1 MTKETRRHF
10 LKKMAFGSAMG
21 TLVPMLVP
29 RHVLGG
35 VGQTAPSEKITLAG
49 IGIGGI
55 GHPQLKDADKAGF
68 QIVALCDI
76 DQQLAAKT
84 YQTFPQARQYRDF
97 LELIDKEQDKIDAV
111 YCGTPDHTHAI
122 ITLAALRAKKHVC
135 CVKPLTRTIEE
146 CRIVAETAAQAKV
159 ATQVTMQSNASESAC
174 RIIELIQAGAIGQ
187 VREVHA
193 WSARPMWPQGMPAYP
208 SFTDPIPADFDWDAW
223 LGPAEKIPF
232 SNQWPQ
238 ESPIPDMACASWGGR
253 SVYHPFSFRG
263 WTAFGTGSLGDMGC
277 HRANL
282 PYRALKLKY
291 PTCVTASN
299 TRMHPLAF
307 PLSCMVTYDYPARD
321 EFPELR
327 LVWYDGGLRPPVP
340 KGWTKGQLPAEGVL
354 YIGDEGVMFED
365 TLINPERAAKFKDI
379 PRSLERRPGVFPE
392 WIEACKGGQK
402 ATCDFEW
409 SVPVTEFVLLGNLA
423 LQTGKPIEF
432 DPKTLKIANN
442 PEAQALISQPYHNG
456 WKL

>member
-1 MTKETRRHF
+1 MKKETRRQF
-10 LKKMAFGSAMG
+10 LGKMTVGTALAM
-21 TLVPMLVP
+21 TPVVVP

-35 VGQTAPSEKITLAG
+35 QGQTPPSEKITLAG

-55 GHPQLKDADKAGF
+55 GHPQLKAADKAGF

-76 DQQLAAKT
+76 DSRHAAKT
-84 YQTFPQARQYRDF
+84 FKVFPQARQYRDF
-97 LELIDKEQDKIDAV
+97 RELLDKENDKIDAV

-122 ITLAALRAKKHVC
+122 ITLAALQRGKHVC

-146 CRIVAETAAQAKV
+146 CRLVAKEAKKAKV

-193 WSARPMWPQGMPAYP
+193 WSARPVWPQGMLSLP
-208 SFTDPIPADFDWDAW
+208 SFSDPVPSDFDWNAW

-232 SNQWPQ
+232 SNQWPK
-238 ESPIPDMACASWGGR
+238 EMPYPDMACANWGGR
-253 SVYHPFSFRG
+253 AVFHPFNFRG
-263 WTAFGTGSLGDMGC
+263 WTAFGTGALGDMGC

-282 PYRALKLKY
+282 PYKALKLKY
-291 PTCVTASN
+291 PTRITASHS
-299 TRMHPLAF
+299 RFHKVAF
-307 PLSCMVTYDYPARD
+307 PLSSIVTYDYPARD

-327 LVWYDGGLRPPVP
+327 FVWYDGGLRPSVP
-340 KGWTKGQLPAEGVL
+340 KGWTKDQLPDEGVL
-354 YIGDEGVMFED
+354 YIGDKGIMFED
-365 TLINPERAAKFKDI
+365 RIIDPDRAAKFNNI
-379 PRSLERRPGVFPE
+379 PKTIQRRPGVFPE
-392 WIEACKGGQK
+392 WLEACKGGQK
-402 ATCDFEW
+402 ASCDFEW
-409 SVPVTEFVLLGNLA
+409 AVPVTEFVLLGNLA
-423 LQTGKPIEF
+423 IQTGKAIEF
-432 DPKTLKIANN
+432 DPETLRIKNN